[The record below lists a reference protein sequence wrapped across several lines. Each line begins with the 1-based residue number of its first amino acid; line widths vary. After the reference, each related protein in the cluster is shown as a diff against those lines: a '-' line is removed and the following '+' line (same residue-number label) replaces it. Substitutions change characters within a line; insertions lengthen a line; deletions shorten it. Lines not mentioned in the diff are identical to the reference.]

1 MVKGVY
7 ANYLDLK
14 IVCFCLYGKRV
25 ALFGKKVNGNMS
37 ILIEKDPQISFMSQ
51 YESSNVEIVM
61 YKISGVANNKHL
73 RKNMSFIR
81 IRTKSSSSYIKA
93 IKQFNLHVLS
103 PLINM
108 HQLSRN
114 SSTQYLHKLQKRNV
128 GLKMI
133 VAMIQKQKY
142 VEYMVNHR

>member
-1 MVKGVY
+1 
-7 ANYLDLK
+7 
-14 IVCFCLYGKRV
+14 
-25 ALFGKKVNGNMS
+25 
-37 ILIEKDPQISFMSQ
+37 MSQ

-81 IRTKSSSSYIKA
+81 IRTKSSFSYIKA
-93 IKQFNLHVLS
+93 TKQFNLHILP

-114 SSTQYLHKLQKRNV
+114 FLDSIST
-128 GLKMI
+128 
-133 VAMIQKQKY
+133 
-142 VEYMVNHR
+142 